1 MKIPTCGALR
11 CANGTLR
18 QVYRFLEI
26 SLGKAVFRIPKS
38 FLSAAP

>member
-18 QVYRFLEI
+18 QGILFPRNLL
-26 SLGKAVFRIPKS
+26 SPKTPI
-38 FLSAAP
+38 AA

>member
-18 QVYRFLEI
+18 QVYCFLEI
-26 SLGKAVFRIPKS
+26 SLQRFNSDRDRDQGHR
-38 FLSAAP
+38 